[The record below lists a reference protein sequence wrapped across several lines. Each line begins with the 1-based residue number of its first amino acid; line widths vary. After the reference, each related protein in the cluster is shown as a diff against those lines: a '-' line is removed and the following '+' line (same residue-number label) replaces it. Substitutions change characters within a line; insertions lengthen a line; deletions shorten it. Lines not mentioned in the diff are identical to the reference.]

1 MWSCEWE
8 RSVIVNLIKSICNL
22 LLDVVQLKVLG
33 INVIHSLNFYFN
45 FKYRVIVTI
54 TYQINLNEVE

>member
-1 MWSCEWE
+1 MWRWEWE

-33 INVIHSLNFYFN
+33 INVIHSLNFYLA
-45 FKYRVIVTI
+45 KYRVIVTI